1 MASNQKLY
9 ADAGM
14 NLDELFLETLVEFF
28 VAGEPKAKGSMRSIP
43 FQDKAGKLHVNTFH
57 DTKSGTAWE
66 RITKL
71 AALESWG
78 SRPTFK
84 DAVRVDLTFTLK
96 RPKTV
101 SEKKRPQP
109 IVKPDIDKL
118 ARSVLD
124 AVTGVVFADDAQVT
138 GLVATKRYGNDTEP
152 TGVTVRILR

>member
-78 SRPTFK
+78 EKPAFK
-84 DAVRVDLTFTLK
+84 EAVRVDLTFTLR

-138 GLVATKRYGNDTEP
+138 GLVATKRYGSDTEP
-152 TGVTVRILR
+152 VGVTVRILR